1 MTLYGNMN
9 LFTWYRYWFVDSMV
23 KQTIMLADKSG
34 LRKKPKDGKV
44 TPGNGKPSKYTDKD
58 LIEMNRKAGE
68 RYMQKLFQQG
78 KITEE
83 QMADYIRRKTQKK

>member
-1 MTLYGNMN
+1 MN

-34 LRKKPKDGKV
+34 LRKKPKGGKV
-44 TPGNGKPSKYTDKD
+44 TPGNGKPSKYADKD

>member
-34 LRKKPKDGKV
+34 LRKLWFDV
-44 TPGNGKPSKYTDKD
+44 
-58 LIEMNRKAGE
+58 EFR
-68 RYMQKLFQQG
+68 
-78 KITEE
+78 
-83 QMADYIRRKTQKK
+83 